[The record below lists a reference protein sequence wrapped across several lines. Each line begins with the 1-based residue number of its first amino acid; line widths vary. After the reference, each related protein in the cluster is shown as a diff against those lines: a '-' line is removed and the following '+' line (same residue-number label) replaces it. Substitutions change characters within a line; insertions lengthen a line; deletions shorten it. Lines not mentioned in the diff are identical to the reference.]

1 MCIVEFSNIIYEHV
15 YTQTNILTE
24 ITLLKIRGIQKLFGG
39 YKRSLRFHFRFR
51 LDLGQSIIWKI
62 VQNNLSKLYQSKC
75 SPSSQILQRFSLSP
89 THTLSDGNIYFKREG
104 ITGTTTLLRV
114 HRTKQ
119 IQQIKVQLHT
129 NEVFIFPF
137 RTLIARILQP
147 WSFKR

>member
-1 MCIVEFSNIIYEHV
+1 MS
-15 YTQTNILTE
+15 E

-89 THTLSDGNIYFKREG
+89 THTLSDGNIFFKREG
-104 ITGTTTLLRV
+104 ITGTYTLLRV
-114 HRTKQ
+114 PRTKE
-119 IQQIKVQLHT
+119 IQRKVQLHT
-129 NEVFIFPF
+129 INEVVVFPF
-137 RTLIARILQP
+137 RALIARLLQP
-147 WSFKR
+147 CCSFKC